1 MGLGVVSPFLSPCP
15 SQERRAL
22 VLIFNISR
30 KEFLMFTRVVE
41 CTIKPGK
48 SQDFI
53 ESLRE
58 DIVPTLQKQPGFVDE
73 TVLVSHNNQHEFL
86 AISYW
91 KTQED
96 AERYH
101 REAFPRI
108 TEVLKPFLQT
118 DPRVRTFT
126 VQHSLTHKIGAA
138 KAA

>member
-1 MGLGVVSPFLSPCP
+1 
-15 SQERRAL
+15 
-22 VLIFNISR
+22 
-30 KEFLMFTRVVE
+30 MFTRVVE

-53 ESLRE
+53 ETLRE

-73 TVLVSHNNQHEFL
+73 TVLISHNNQHECL

-91 KTQED
+91 KSQED

-101 REAFPRI
+101 REVFPRI
-108 TEVLKPFLQT
+108 TELLKPFLQT